1 MISIFRIEAEQS
13 SATNES
19 GNRSRP
25 VPSNDPIRPRRAAAL
40 MMVLIAGAVA
50 AATVPSS
57 SDIHHAHQSSGGSTC
72 VPVASWVI
80 PGANGGQATTIEALL
95 ERGVQAGVVLLGETH
110 DSHEHHRW
118 QLQVI
123 TALHSRHPD
132 LVIALE
138 MFPRRVQPALDRWVA
153 GEIDEAEFLRASEW
167 REVWRFD
174 PALYLPIFHFARM
187 NRIPLLAVNV
197 ERSLIQAVS
206 AKGYAA
212 IPASEREG
220 VSEPAPAIEAYED
233 MLLESWR
240 DHLPPDKQ
248 QDAAL
253 ARQDEE
259 FRRFV
264 ESQLVWDRAMAQ
276 GIADAAD
283 QRLGIVV
290 VGLMG
295 SGHVIH
301 GWGVSHQLQQMG
313 RKAPLALLPWD
324 RDGDCATL
332 VPGLA
337 DAVFGVAEPPR
348 NAPVARPRLGITLEP
363 AEDGVRI
370 GGVTAGSIAERTGL
384 RKGDLIIEIAGVRP
398 EQAIEVAAAVMRQA
412 PGTWLPIK
420 IQRGSRTLEFVAK
433 FPAASEP

>member
-1 MISIFRIEAEQS
+1 M
-13 SATNES
+13 
-19 GNRSRP
+19 
-25 VPSNDPIRPRRAAAL
+25 PSNDPIRTRRAAAL
-40 MMVLIAGAVA
+40 MLVLIAGAVA
-50 AATVPSS
+50 AASVPGS
-57 SDIHHAHQSSGGSTC
+57 SDIHRASQSAGGPEC

-80 PGANGGQATTIEALL
+80 PGANGGQATTLEALL
-95 ERGVQAGVVLLGETH
+95 ERATQAGTVLLGESH

-123 TALHSRHPD
+123 TALHARHPD

-167 REVWRFD
+167 RQVWRFD

-220 VSEPAPAIEAYED
+220 VSEPAPAIEAYET

-253 ARQDEE
+253 ARQDAE

-276 GIADAAD
+276 GIADAAR
-283 QRLGIVV
+283 QKPGAVV

-313 RKAPLALLPWD
+313 LKAPLALLPWD
-324 RDGDCATL
+324 RDGNCATL

-337 DAVFGVAEPPR
+337 DAAFGVDEPPR
-348 NAPVARPRLGITLEP
+348 NPPVARPRLGITLEP
-363 AEDGVRI
+363 AENGVRI
-370 GGVTAGSIAERTGL
+370 GAVTAGSIAERTGL

-412 PGTWLPIK
+412 PGTWLPLK
-420 IQRGSRTLEFVAK
+420 IQRGSRTLELVAK

>member
-1 MISIFRIEAEQS
+1 M
-13 SATNES
+13 
-19 GNRSRP
+19 
-25 VPSNDPIRPRRAAAL
+25 PSKDPIRTRRAAAL

-50 AATVPSS
+50 AATVPASNDTRRAS
-57 SDIHHAHQSSGGSTC
+57 QSAGGPAC

-80 PGANGGQATTIEALL
+80 PNAYGGQATTLEALL
-95 ERGVQAGVVLLGETH
+95 ERATQAGIVLLGESH

-123 TALHSRHPD
+123 TALHSRHPE

-138 MFPRRVQPALDRWVA
+138 MFPRRVQPTLDRWVA

-167 REVWRFD
+167 RQVWSFD

-187 NRIPLLAVNV
+187 NRIPLVAVNV
-197 ERSLIQAVS
+197 DRSLVQAVS
-206 AKGYAA
+206 EKGYAA
-212 IPASEREG
+212 IPATEREG

-233 MLLESWR
+233 MLLTSWR

-253 ARQDEE
+253 SRQDAE

-276 GIADAAD
+276 GIAEAAR
-283 QRLGIVV
+283 QRPGAVV
-290 VGLMG
+290 IGLMG

-313 RKAPLALLPWD
+313 RKAPLSLLPWD
-324 RDGDCATL
+324 RDSDCASL
-332 VPGLA
+332 VSGLA

-348 NAPVARPRLGITLEP
+348 TATVARPRLGITLEP
-363 AEDGVRI
+363 AERGVRI
-370 GGVTAGSIAERTGL
+370 GEVTAGSIAERTGL
-384 RKGDLIIEIAGVRP
+384 RKGDVILEVAGVRP
-398 EQAIEVAAAVMRQA
+398 EQAVEVAAAVARQA

-420 IQRGSRTLEFVAK
+420 IERGSRTLEFVAK
-433 FPAASEP
+433 FPVAKEP

>member
-1 MISIFRIEAEQS
+1 
-13 SATNES
+13 
-19 GNRSRP
+19 
-25 VPSNDPIRPRRAAAL
+25 

-50 AATVPSS
+50 AATVPGT
-57 SDIHHAHQSSGGSTC
+57 SDTDRASQSAGGPAC

-80 PGANGGQATTIEALL
+80 PGANGGQATTMEALL
-95 ERGVQAGVVLLGETH
+95 ERAHQAGIVLLGESH

-123 TALHSRHPD
+123 TALHSRHPE

-167 REVWRFD
+167 RQVWSFD

-187 NRIPLLAVNV
+187 NRIPLVAINV
-197 ERSLIQAVS
+197 DRSLVQTVS
-206 AKGYAA
+206 EKGYAA
-212 IPASEREG
+212 IPATEREG
-220 VSEPAPAIEAYED
+220 ISEPAPATVAYED

-253 ARQDEE
+253 TRQDAE

-264 ESQLVWDRAMAQ
+264 ESQLVWDRAMAH
-276 GIADAAD
+276 GIADAAR
-283 QRLGIVV
+283 QKPEAVV

-324 RDGDCATL
+324 RDSDCASL

-348 NAPVARPRLGITLEP
+348 TAFVARPRLGITLEP
-363 AEDGVRI
+363 AENGVRI
-370 GGVTAGSIAERTGL
+370 GAVTAGSIAERTGL
-384 RKGDLIIEIAGVRP
+384 RKGDVIIEIAGERP
-398 EQAIEVAAAVMRQA
+398 EQAIEVAAAVARQA
-412 PGTWLPIK
+412 PGTWLPLK
-420 IQRGSRTLEFVAK
+420 VQRGSRTLEFVAK
-433 FPAASEP
+433 FPVAKEP

>member
-1 MISIFRIEAEQS
+1 M
-13 SATNES
+13 
-19 GNRSRP
+19 
-25 VPSNDPIRPRRAAAL
+25 PSNDPIRTRRAAAL
-40 MMVLIAGAVA
+40 MLVLIAGAVA
-50 AATVPSS
+50 AASVPGS
-57 SDIHHAHQSSGGSTC
+57 SDIHRASRSAGGPEC

-80 PGANGGQATTIEALL
+80 PGANGGQATTLEALL
-95 ERGVQAGVVLLGETH
+95 ERATQAGTVLLGESH

-123 TALHSRHPD
+123 TALHARHPD

-167 REVWRFD
+167 RQVWRFD

-206 AKGYAA
+206 EKGYDAV
-212 IPASEREG
+212 PASEREG
-220 VSEPAPAIEAYED
+220 VGEPAPAIEAYED

-253 ARQDEE
+253 ARQDDE

-276 GIADAAD
+276 GIADAAR
-283 QRLGIVV
+283 QKPGAVV

-301 GWGVSHQLQQMG
+301 GWGVSHQLHWRCCPG
-313 RKAPLALLPWD
+313 TATATVRPWFPVLPTPRSALTSRP
-324 RDGDCATL
+324 
-332 VPGLA
+332 
-337 DAVFGVAEPPR
+337 
-348 NAPVARPRLGITLEP
+348 ARPRSP
-363 AEDGVRI
+363 
-370 GGVTAGSIAERTGL
+370 S
-384 RKGDLIIEIAGVRP
+384 
-398 EQAIEVAAAVMRQA
+398 
-412 PGTWLPIK
+412 
-420 IQRGSRTLEFVAK
+420 RGSGSRSSPRRMVCE
-433 FPAASEP
+433 SERSQRDRSPNARDCARVT

>member
-1 MISIFRIEAEQS
+1 
-13 SATNES
+13 
-19 GNRSRP
+19 
-25 VPSNDPIRPRRAAAL
+25 VPSPDPIRTRRTAAL
-40 MMVLIAGAVA
+40 LLVLIAGAVA
-50 AATVPSS
+50 AAAVPGSGDTPRAS
-57 SDIHHAHQSSGGSTC
+57 QSASEPTC
-72 VPVASWVI
+72 VPVARWVI
-80 PGANGGQATTIEALL
+80 PGANAGQPTTLEALL
-95 ERGVQAGVVLLGETH
+95 ERATQAGVVLLGESH

-123 TALHSRHPD
+123 TALHARHPD

-167 REVWRFD
+167 RQVWRFD

-187 NRIPLLAVNV
+187 NRIPMVAVNV
-197 ERSLIQAVS
+197 ERSLVQAVS
-206 AKGYAA
+206 EKGYAA
-212 IPASEREG
+212 VPASEREG
-220 VSEPAPAIEAYED
+220 VSEPAPAIEAYEN

-283 QRLGIVV
+283 QKPGVVV

-332 VPGLA
+332 VPGFA

-348 NAPVARPRLGITLEP
+348 YAHVARPRLGITLEP
-363 AEDGVRI
+363 ADDGVRI
-370 GGVTAGSIAERTGL
+370 GAVTAGSIAERTGL
-384 RKGDLIIEIAGVRP
+384 RKGDVIIEIAGVRP

-412 PGTWLPIK
+412 PGTWLPLK
-420 IQRGSRTLEFVAK
+420 IRRGSRTLEFVAK
-433 FPAASEP
+433 FPVASEP

>member
-1 MISIFRIEAEQS
+1 M
-13 SATNES
+13 
-19 GNRSRP
+19 
-25 VPSNDPIRPRRAAAL
+25 
-40 MMVLIAGAVA
+40 
-50 AATVPSS
+50 
-57 SDIHHAHQSSGGSTC
+57 
-72 VPVASWVI
+72 PVASWVI

-95 ERGVQAGVVLLGETH
+95 ERAVQAGVVLLGETH

-206 AKGYAA
+206 EKGYAA

-253 ARQDEE
+253 ARQDDE

-276 GIADAAD
+276 GIADAAR
-283 QRLGIVV
+283 QKPGAVV

-324 RDGDCATL
+324 RDSDCATL

-348 NAPVARPRLGITLEP
+348 NGHRRP
-363 AEDGVRI
+363 
-370 GGVTAGSIAERTGL
+370 
-384 RKGDLIIEIAGVRP
+384 
-398 EQAIEVAAAVMRQA
+398 AAARHHA
-412 PGTWLPIK
+412 RA
-420 IQRGSRTLEFVAK
+420 RGGWCADRSGHSRIDRRTHG
-433 FPAASEP
+433 AAQG

>member
-1 MISIFRIEAEQS
+1 MISILRIEAEQS
-13 SATNES
+13 SATNER
-19 GNRSRP
+19 GNRSRS

-57 SDIHHAHQSSGGSTC
+57 SDIHHVPQSTGGPAC

-95 ERGVQAGVVLLGETH
+95 ERAVQAGVVLLGETH

-123 TALHSRHPD
+123 TALHARHPD

-153 GEIDEAEFLRASEW
+153 GEVDEAEFLRASEW

-220 VSEPAPAIEAYED
+220 VSEPASAILAYED

-253 ARQDEE
+253 ARQDAE

-276 GIADAAD
+276 GIADAAR
-283 QRLGIVV
+283 QNPAAVV

-313 RKAPLALLPWD
+313 LEAPLSLLPWD
-324 RDGDCATL
+324 HDGDCATL

-363 AEDGVRI
+363 AENGVRI
-370 GGVTAGSIAERTGL
+370 GAVTAGSIAERTGL

-412 PGTWLPIK
+412 PGTWLPLK
-420 IQRGSRTLEFVAK
+420 VQRGSRTLEFVAK
-433 FPAASEP
+433 FPAASDP

>member
-1 MISIFRIEAEQS
+1 
-13 SATNES
+13 
-19 GNRSRP
+19 
-25 VPSNDPIRPRRAAAL
+25 

-57 SDIHHAHQSSGGSTC
+57 SGIDHAHQSTGGPTC
-72 VPVASWVI
+72 VPVAGWVI

-95 ERGVQAGVVLLGETH
+95 ERAVEAGVVLLGETH
-110 DSHEHHRW
+110 DSDEHHRW

-123 TALHSRHPD
+123 AALHSRHPD

-153 GEIDEAEFLRASEW
+153 GEIDEAAFLRASEW

-187 NRIPLLAVNV
+187 NRIPLLAINV

-212 IPASEREG
+212 IPANEREG
-220 VSEPAPAIEAYED
+220 VSDPASAIEAYED

-276 GIADAAD
+276 GIANAAD
-283 QRLGIVV
+283 QNPGTVV

-363 AEDGVRI
+363 AEHGVRI
-370 GGVTAGSIAERTGL
+370 GAVTAGSIAERTGL
-384 RKGDLIIEIAGVRP
+384 RKGDLIIEIAGARP

-412 PGTWLPIK
+412 PGTWLPLK
-420 IQRGSRTLEFVAK
+420 IQRGSRTLELVAK

>member
-1 MISIFRIEAEQS
+1 
-13 SATNES
+13 
-19 GNRSRP
+19 
-25 VPSNDPIRPRRAAAL
+25 

-50 AATVPSS
+50 AATVPGT
-57 SDIHHAHQSSGGSTC
+57 SDTDRASQSAGGPAC

-80 PGANGGQATTIEALL
+80 PGANGGQATTMEALL
-95 ERGVQAGVVLLGETH
+95 ERAHQAGIVLLGESH

-123 TALHSRHPD
+123 TALHSRHPE

-167 REVWRFD
+167 RQVWSFD

-187 NRIPLLAVNV
+187 NRIPLVAINV
-197 ERSLIQAVS
+197 DRSLVQTVS
-206 AKGYAA
+206 EKGYAA
-212 IPASEREG
+212 IPATEREG
-220 VSEPAPAIEAYED
+220 ISEPAPATVAYED

-253 ARQDEE
+253 TRQDAE

-264 ESQLVWDRAMAQ
+264 ESQLVWDRAMAH
-276 GIADAAD
+276 GIADAAR
-283 QRLGIVV
+283 QKPEAVV

-324 RDGDCATL
+324 RDSDCASL

-348 NAPVARPRLGITLEP
+348 TAIVARPRLGITLEP
-363 AEDGVRI
+363 AENGVRI
-370 GGVTAGSIAERTGL
+370 GAVTAGSIAERTGL
-384 RKGDLIIEIAGVRP
+384 RKGDVIIEIAGERP
-398 EQAIEVAAAVMRQA
+398 EQAIEVAAAVARQA
-412 PGTWLPIK
+412 PGTWLPLK
-420 IQRGSRTLEFVAK
+420 VQRGSRTLEFVAK
-433 FPAASEP
+433 FPVAKEP

>member
-1 MISIFRIEAEQS
+1 MANHDSWRR
-13 SATNES
+13 T
-19 GNRSRP
+19 RP
-25 VPSNDPIRPRRAAAL
+25 IAL
-40 MMVLIAGAVA
+40 MMILIAGAVA
-50 AATVPSS
+50 AASAPG
-57 SDIHHAHQSSGGSTC
+57 SGGSVPASDPTRPPADC
-72 VPVASWVI
+72 VPVATWVI
-80 PGANGGQATTIEALL
+80 PGNGSNPVVTQDALL
-95 ERGVQAGVVLLGETH
+95 ERATQSGVVLLGESH

-118 QLQVI
+118 QLQVLA
-123 TALHSRHPD
+123 ALHARHPQM
-132 LVIALE
+132 VIALE

-153 GEIDEAEFLRASEW
+153 GEIAEAEFLRASEFG
-167 REVWRFD
+167 RVWSFD
-174 PALYLPIFHFARM
+174 PALYLPILHFARM
-187 NRIPLLAVNV
+187 NRIPLIAVNV

-206 AKGYAA
+206 EEGYAA

-220 VSEPAPAIEAYED
+220 VSEPAPATEAYEE
-233 MLLESWR
+233 MLFESWR
-240 DHLPPDKQ
+240 AHLPPDRQ
-248 QDAAL
+248 QDASVT
-253 ARQDEE
+253 RQDAE

-276 GIADAAD
+276 GIAEAAR
-283 QRLGIVV
+283 QRPGAVV

-313 RKAPLALLPWD
+313 SKAPLALLPWD
-324 RDGDCATL
+324 RDSDCASL

-348 NAPVARPRLGITLEP
+348 AATVSRPRLGIRLEP

-370 GGVTAGSIAERTGL
+370 GEVTAGSIAERTGL

-398 EQAIEVAAAVMRQA
+398 EQAIEVAAAVARQA
-412 PGTWLPIK
+412 PGTWLPLK

-433 FPAASEP
+433 FPVAKEP

>member
-1 MISIFRIEAEQS
+1 MSSKDSIR
-13 SATNES
+13 T
-19 GNRSRP
+19 
-25 VPSNDPIRPRRAAAL
+25 RRTAAL
-40 MMVLIAGAVA
+40 ILVLVAGAVA
-50 AATVPSS
+50 AATVPGS
-57 SDIHHAHQSSGGSTC
+57 SDTQRASQSAGGPAC
-72 VPVASWVI
+72 VPVANWVI
-80 PGANGGQATTIEALL
+80 PGANGGQATTLEALL
-95 ERGVQAGVVLLGETH
+95 ERAAESGIVLLGETH

-167 REVWRFD
+167 HQAWRFD

-187 NRIPLLAVNV
+187 NRIRLVAVNV

-206 AKGYAA
+206 EGGYAA

-233 MLLESWR
+233 MLLASWR

-253 ARQDEE
+253 ARQDAA

-276 GIADAAD
+276 GIADAAR
-283 QRLGIVV
+283 QKPGAVV

-324 RDGDCATL
+324 RESDCASL

-348 NAPVARPRLGITLEP
+348 AATVARPRLGITLEP

-370 GGVTAGSIAERTGL
+370 GAVTAGSIAERTGL
-384 RKGDLIIEIAGVRP
+384 RKGDVITEIAGVRP
-398 EQAIEVAAAVMRQA
+398 EQAIEVAAAVARQA
-412 PGTWLPIK
+412 PGTWLPLK
-420 IQRGSRTLEFVAK
+420 IQRGSRTLELVAK
-433 FPAASEP
+433 FPAANEP

>member
-1 MISIFRIEAEQS
+1 VAIHDFWRR
-13 SATNES
+13 T
-19 GNRSRP
+19 RP
-25 VPSNDPIRPRRAAAL
+25 GAL

-50 AATVPSS
+50 AASAPG
-57 SDIHHAHQSSGGSTC
+57 SGGSVPASDPAHAPADC
-72 VPVASWVI
+72 VPVATWVI
-80 PGANGGQATTIEALL
+80 PGQSGNPVVTLDALL
-95 ERGVQAGVVLLGETH
+95 ERTKQTGVVLLGETH

-123 TALHSRHPD
+123 TALHSRHPE

-153 GEIDEAEFLRASEW
+153 GEIDEAGFLRASEW
-167 REVWRFD
+167 HQAWRFD

-187 NRIPLLAVNV
+187 NRIPLVAVNV

-206 AKGYAA
+206 EKGYAA

-248 QDAAL
+248 PDAAL
-253 ARQDEE
+253 ARQDAE
-259 FRRFV
+259 FQRFV

-276 GIADAAD
+276 GIADAVR
-283 QRLGIVV
+283 QRPGAVV
-290 VGLMG
+290 VALMG

-313 RKAPLALLPWD
+313 RKAPLGLLPWD
-324 RDGDCATL
+324 RESDCASL
-332 VPGLA
+332 VPGFA

-348 NAPVARPRLGITLEP
+348 TAPVARPRLGITLEP

-370 GGVTAGSIAERTGL
+370 GAVAAGSIAERTGL

-398 EQAIEVAAAVMRQA
+398 EQAIEVAAAVARQA
-412 PGTWLPIK
+412 PGTWLPLK
-420 IQRGSRTLEFVAK
+420 IQRGSRTLELVAK
-433 FPAASEP
+433 FPAASEL

>member
-1 MISIFRIEAEQS
+1 M
-13 SATNES
+13 
-19 GNRSRP
+19 
-25 VPSNDPIRPRRAAAL
+25 PSKDPIRTRRAAAL

-50 AATVPSS
+50 AATVPGT
-57 SDIHHAHQSSGGSTC
+57 SDTDRASQSAGGPAC

-80 PGANGGQATTIEALL
+80 PGANGGQATTMEALL
-95 ERGVQAGVVLLGETH
+95 ERAHQAGIVLLGESH

-123 TALHSRHPD
+123 TALHSRHPE

-167 REVWRFD
+167 RQVWSFD

-187 NRIPLLAVNV
+187 NRIPLVAINV
-197 ERSLIQAVS
+197 DRSLVQTVS
-206 AKGYAA
+206 EKGYAA
-212 IPASEREG
+212 IPATEREG
-220 VSEPAPAIEAYED
+220 ISEPAPATVAYED

-253 ARQDEE
+253 TRQDAE

-264 ESQLVWDRAMAQ
+264 ESQLVWDRAMAH
-276 GIADAAD
+276 GIADAAR
-283 QRLGIVV
+283 QKPEAVV

-301 GWGVSHQLQQMG
+301 GWGVSHQLQRMG
-313 RKAPLALLPWD
+313 RKAPLTLLPWD

-348 NAPVARPRLGITLEP
+348 TAIVARPRLGITLEP
-363 AEDGVRI
+363 AENGVRI
-370 GGVTAGSIAERTGL
+370 GAVTAGSIAERTGL
-384 RKGDLIIEIAGVRP
+384 HKGDVIIEIAGERP
-398 EQAIEVAAAVMRQA
+398 EQAIEVAAVVARQA
-412 PGTWLPIK
+412 PGTWLPLK
-420 IQRGSRTLEFVAK
+420 VQRGSRTLEFVAK
-433 FPAASEP
+433 FPVAKEP

>member
-1 MISIFRIEAEQS
+1 MA
-13 SATNES
+13 NHES
-19 GNRSRP
+19 RRQMRP
-25 VPSNDPIRPRRAAAL
+25 IAL
-40 MMVLIAGAVA
+40 AMVLAAGAVA
-50 AATVPSS
+50 AASTPG
-57 SDIHHAHQSSGGSTC
+57 SGGSVPASAPADARADC

-80 PGANGGQATTIEALL
+80 PGKTGNPVVTLDALVERAT
-95 ERGVQAGVVLLGETH
+95 QAGVVLLGESH

-123 TALHSRHPD
+123 SALHARHPQI
-132 LVIALE
+132 VIALE

-153 GEIDEAEFLRASEW
+153 GEIDEAEFLRAAEW
-167 REVWRFD
+167 RQVWSFD

-187 NRIPLLAVNV
+187 NRIPLVAVNV
-197 ERSLIQAVS
+197 DRALVQAVS
-206 AKGYAA
+206 EKGYAA

-220 VSEPAPAIEAYED
+220 VSEPAPATEAYEN

-248 QDAAL
+248 QDASVT
-253 ARQDEE
+253 RQDAE

-276 GIADAAD
+276 GIAEVAR
-283 QRLGIVV
+283 QRPGAVV

-301 GWGVSHQLQQMG
+301 GWGVSHQLEQMG
-313 RKAPLALLPWD
+313 SKAPLALLPWD
-324 RDGDCATL
+324 READCTDL
-332 VPGLA
+332 VSGLA

-348 NAPVARPRLGITLEP
+348 AATVARPRLGITLEP

-370 GGVTAGSIAERTGL
+370 GEVTAGSIAERTGL
-384 RKGDLIIEIAGVRP
+384 RKGDVIIEIAGERP
-398 EQAIEVAAAVMRQA
+398 RQAIEVAAAVARQA
-412 PGTWLPIK
+412 PGTWLPLTV
-420 IQRGSRTLEFVAK
+420 QRGSRTLEVVAK
-433 FPAASEP
+433 FPTAKEP